1 MKNRILTAVWT
12 ALFTLPLNALLAQEL
27 KPLLNG
33 KDLTGWTT
41 FEKAAEPFWKMVDGV
56 LVGENNPERHGSV
69 LYTEQTYHD
78 VIFEADVKWSKGAD
92 TGVMLRLKEPLA
104 KADDGKDKA
113 TFYSVNQ
120 LQVQIGTSGSMKR
133 DMTGSLYVGG
143 TERYPEKARGSG
155 VEQLLQPEGWNHI
168 RFEARGDVYKV
179 WINGKQVTEYTDAR
193 FPGRAPLGL
202 QVHPGNVM
210 KAEFRNIR
218 VKALD

>member
-1 MKNRILTAVWT
+1 MNHRILPAVFT
-12 ALFTLPLNALLAQEL
+12 ALLTLPLSALMAQEL
-27 KPLLNG
+27 TPLLNG

-41 FEKAAEPFWKMVDGV
+41 FEKAADPFWKMVDGV

-69 LYTEQTYHD
+69 LYTEQTFHD
-78 VIFEADVKWSKGAD
+78 VVFEAEVKWSKGAD
-92 TGVMLRLKEPLA
+92 TGVMLRLKDPLV
-104 KADDGKDKA
+104 KPDDGKGKG
-113 TFYSVNQ
+113 TFFSANQ
-120 LQVQIGTSGSMKR
+120 VQVQIGTSGSLKR

-143 TERYPEKARGSG
+143 SERYPGKARGAG
-155 VEQLLQPEGWNHI
+155 VDEVLKLEDWNHI
-168 RFEARGDVYKV
+168 RFEARGDLYKV
-179 WINGKQVTEYTDAR
+179 WVNGKQVTEYTDAR

>member
-1 MKNRILTAVWT
+1 MNRRILPAVLT
-12 ALFTLPLNALLAQEL
+12 ALLTLPLSALVAQEL
-27 KPLLNG
+27 TPLLNG

-69 LYTEQTYHD
+69 LYTEQTFHD
-78 VIFEADVKWSKGAD
+78 VVFEAEVKWSKGAD
-92 TGVMLRLKEPLA
+92 KG
-104 KADDGKDKA
+104 
-113 TFYSVNQ
+113 TFYSANQ
-120 LQVQIGTSGSMKR
+120 IQVQIGTSGSLKR

-143 TERYPEKARGSG
+143 SERYPEKARGAG
-155 VEQLLQPEGWNHI
+155 VDEVLKLEDWNHI
-168 RFEARGDVYKV
+168 RFEARGDLYKV
-179 WINGKQVTEYTDAR
+179 WVNGKQVTEYTDAR

>member
-12 ALFTLPLNALLAQEL
+12 ALFILPLNALLAQEF

-113 TFYSVNQ
+113 TFYFANQ

-155 VEQLLQPEGWNHI
+155 VEQLLLPEDWNHI